1 MADNDVII
9 KALRRGFEVDD
20 RDQFTNCALVF
31 AYNGTG
37 KTRLSYD
44 FAHYGRGEG
53 APQHTLYYNA
63 YTEDLFTWDNDLENN
78 TDHHLLINQNA
89 ALIQGLAGS
98 NFSDSLR
105 KYLQVFADIDIECH
119 YDEENPEIPDYV
131 TFSKKV
137 KQRERV
143 SGIWTDYEVDVENI
157 KISRGEERLFVWC
170 FFRCIVDQVVGG
182 NAAYKDIE
190 YIYIDDP
197 MSSLDDN
204 NVIAFAQQ
212 LYTIIRQ
219 QLKQE
224 IDEQRAGKED
234 IRRIKFVV
242 STHHA
247 LFFHTMLHGLI
258 ADKKLGRYYLSR
270 NKQKGQLVLKSMS
283 DNTPF
288 YYNVAM
294 MSEIQKAIETD
305 RLYTFHFTVLRS
317 VMEKIREF
325 FGHHDF
331 AIILEGIK
339 YKGETYDRTVFSQED
354 LTEFYSRVVN
364 VLTHQGSMF
373 TPALM
378 NDDNKE
384 LATAIFNHLVDKYK
398 FVLPNLNSSWSEAR
412 IARENGNEQ

>member
-1 MADNDVII
+1 MANNEVII

-53 APQHTLYYNA
+53 ATQHTLYYNA

-98 NFSDSLR
+98 SFSVDLG
-105 KYLQVFADIDIECH
+105 KYLQIFTDIDFKFH
-119 YDEENPEIPDYV
+119 YDEENAEIPDYV
-131 TFSKKV
+131 VFNKKIKKRKLV
-137 KQRERV
+137 AGKMENEE
-143 SGIWTDYEVDVENI
+143 IDIENI

-170 FFRCIVDQVVGG
+170 FFRCILNQVLKG
-182 NAAYKDIE
+182 NYMYKDIA

-212 LYTIIRQ
+212 LYTTIRQ

-234 IRRIKFVV
+234 FRRIKFVV

-270 NKQKGQLVLKSMS
+270 NKQKDQLVLKSMS

-294 MSEIQKAIETD
+294 MSEIQRAIETD

-317 VMEKIREF
+317 VMEKIKEF
-325 FGHHDF
+325 FGHRDF

-339 YKGETYDRTVFSQED
+339 YKGETYDRTAFSQED
-354 LTEFYSRVVN
+354 LTDFYSRVVN

-373 TPALM
+373 APALM

-384 LATAIFNHLVDKYK
+384 LATAIFNHLVEKYQ

-412 IARENGNEQ
+412 IARENGNE